1 MKSLSVALSGAGKG
15 LWKGEGRWW
24 YWTDLIK
31 VQCKAI
37 QNWQNEPPLYYEC
50 MLIKMEKGSIIEYYI
65 YMNIFTALKTG
76 KHIYKQP
83 KSKQLKTSYLQG
95 KRTSSDPQ
103 NCRSLS
109 ASMNLQ
115 HRHRCDVGGR
125 QSIRL
130 SGEVVQGQKA
140 ACLSNVTLGPGLPW
154 PQAQSAL
161 KPICCPLLRVLSMGR
176 MFINLLQD

>member
-37 QNWQNEPPLYYEC
+37 QNWQNESPLYYEC

-125 QSIRL
+125 QSHQAVWGGCTRPEGC
-130 SGEVVQGQKA
+130 SSQQ
-140 ACLSNVTLGPGLPW
+140 CDPGPW
-154 PQAQSAL
+154 PPLASGPECIEAYLLPSAEGT
-161 KPICCPLLRVLSMGR
+161 VYG
-176 MFINLLQD
+176 